1 MKAWRVHQH
10 GRPSEALRLDEIPV
24 PKPGPNQVRIA
35 VRSTVLNFNDIDG
48 CYGRYK
54 TVNPPLPYTA
64 GMEVVGTVDAAGD
77 GAEVWLGRR
86 VMATPVGAFGGY
98 AECAVAGAEMV
109 FDAPESLSDREA
121 AAFYFPFHLAYLALH
136 DRARLQPDETV
147 LIHAAAGGVSSA
159 AVQLAKAIGA
169 RVITTC
175 GGPEKVAFC
184 EKQGVD
190 LALDYTKQD
199 FFEPVLKAT
208 GGRGVDVVFDTVG
221 GDVAE
226 KSFRCIARGGRHVM
240 VGFASGIEAEDSG
253 LVPRPLMFGNIA
265 LLGVLLAY
273 TPSPI
278 AIKEMTGFNLVPRE
292 VGDEIQDALLRLLAD
307 GAIHPVIG
315 KTVSFDEI
323 PAALEAFE
331 ERKTIGRTVVEL

>member
-24 PKPGPNQVRIA
+24 PEPGPNQVRIA

-64 GMEVVGTVDAAGD
+64 GMEVVGTVDATGE
-77 GAEVWLGRR
+77 GAEAWLGRR

-98 AECAVAGAEMV
+98 AECAVAGTEMV

-136 DRARLQPDETV
+136 DRARLQPGETV

-159 AVQLAKAIGA
+159 AVQLAKAAGA
-169 RVITTC
+169 HVITTC

-208 GGRGVDVVFDTVG
+208 SGRGVDVVFDTVG
-221 GDVAE
+221 GAVAE
-226 KSFRCIARGGRHVM
+226 KSFRCIARGGRHLM
-240 VGFASGIEAEDSG
+240 VGFASGIEAEDSD

-278 AIKEMTGFNLVPRE
+278 AIKETTGFNLVPRE
-292 VGDEIQDALLRLLAD
+292 VGDEIQDALLRHLAE

-315 KTVSFDEI
+315 KTVSFDDI